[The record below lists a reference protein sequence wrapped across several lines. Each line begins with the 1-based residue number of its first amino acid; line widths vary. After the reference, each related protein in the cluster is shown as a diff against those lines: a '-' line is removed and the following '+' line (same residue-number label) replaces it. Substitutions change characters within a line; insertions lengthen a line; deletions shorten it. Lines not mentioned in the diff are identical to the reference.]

1 MGTDPLY
8 DVLRAEC
15 PGLPR
20 HFTPSAKQ
28 HQGRDTLNTE
38 PGPKRLFLLRVHLG
52 QANVW
57 LQSLGSLFIRRRH
70 HSARPAPWRPEI
82 HNQRNIAV
90 GGVHVEVPRRQ
101 RNRVSGEQSFVA
113 LAAFGA
119 LSEAYVRDAIDGLA
133 PGAHDMPKFPHDVFS

>member
-38 PGPKRLFLLRVHLG
+38 PGPKSLVLFCVHLG

-57 LQSLGSLFIRRRH
+57 LQNLGSLFIRRRH

-82 HNQRNIAV
+82 HNQRNIASD
-90 GGVHVEVPRRQ
+90 GVQVEVPRRQ

-119 LSEAYVRDAIDGLA
+119 LSQACVRDAIDGLA